1 VENAIRQGFK
11 IDGKGNRIPVEKF
24 SKATGTG
31 RHAKHGQYN
40 PDVKINDLEFQT
52 VPPILD
58 QMRKIFNDPENK
70 AKRDFL
76 PHEHPDL

>member
-1 VENAIRQGFK
+1 MENAIRQGFK

-40 PDVKINDLEFQT
+40 PDVKINDLEFQ
-52 VPPILD
+52 
-58 QMRKIFNDPENK
+58 DPENK